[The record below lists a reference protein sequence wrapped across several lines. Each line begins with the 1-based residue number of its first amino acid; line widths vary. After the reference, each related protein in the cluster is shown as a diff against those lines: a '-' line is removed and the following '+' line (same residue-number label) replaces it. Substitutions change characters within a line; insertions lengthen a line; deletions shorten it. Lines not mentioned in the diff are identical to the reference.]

1 MKFNKRTMVKLVLFD
16 VGGVLIDLQSEQAR
30 RSLESEYGMATAA
43 YEALT
48 RCTYEKEPF
57 SITETATIGAAGSD
71 EYIDAFRAAC
81 GCFVP
86 VSVMKQNRESII
98 GHERAAMIELVSI
111 LRETVRVAAFTNTIE
126 MHWEMLQH
134 RDRFSF
140 PSIVEQT
147 IASHLIGVAKPTKA
161 AYQEVARRLEVD
173 PSEVLFIDDSGI
185 NVSSAIEYGMR
196 GIIFSCYRD
205 LVEALG
211 REKLL
216 PSKPAC

>member
-1 MKFNKRTMVKLVLFD
+1 MVKLVLFD